1 MDELTLRYGC
11 NPHQS
16 PARASFPRGRCPS
29 ASGTALPA
37 TSTSWT
43 AELLAPRPR
52 PEAGDGPPRGRVVQ
66 ARLPRRSRAG
76 LAHRARERPGAGA
89 VPPEGRRPVSARLR
103 LPPRPRRRPRLVVRR
118 LGRPERRRRRPH
130 GAGDQDR
137 GLRRRDR
144 PRLRA
149 RGPRDP
155 HGEEGRQLP
164 GPRDEPRLASG
175 ASRATRGRRRR
186 PRAAGQ
192 RLGPRRRVPRRDPHG
207 EGRSCPSRP
216 VTTWSLAALTTKY
229 VQSNSIVLAWNGQV
243 LGAGAGQQSRI
254 HCTRLACG
262 KADLWWL
269 RQHPKVLD
277 LRFREGLKRPER
289 DNAIDQFF
297 LERQPPAIE
306 ELWLR
311 SFAETPTRLTADEK
325 REWLDGKGGVALA
338 SDAFFPFRDS
348 IDRAAES
355 GVGYVVHP
363 GGSVRDEEVTAAADE
378 HGMLLAHAGVRLF
391 PPLIGVG
398 TGRIPS
404 GFGWQARQAPLE
416 SAASSCCSEP
426 VARIPRWESSARCPF
441 GRAT

>member
-16 PARASFPRGRCPS
+16 PARAFVPE
-29 ASGTALPA
+29 GTLPFRVRNGSPGYINLLDALNSWRLVRDLKQATGLPA
-37 TSTSWT
+37 AASFKHVS
-43 AELLAPRPR
+43 P
-52 PEAGDGPPRGRVVQ
+52 
-66 ARLPRRSRAG
+66 
-76 LAHRARERPGAGA
+76 AGA
-89 VPPEGRRPVSARLR
+89 ALGLPIEPESDLARALFPPKGVDLSPLAC
-103 LPPRPRRRPRLVVRR
+103 
-118 LGRPERRRRRPH
+118 
-130 GAGDQDR
+130 AY
-137 GLRRRDR
+137 
-144 PRLRA
+144 LRA
-149 RGPRDP
+149 RGADRVSSFGDWVALSDVVDVPTARAIKIEVSDGVIAP
-155 HGEEGRQLP
+155 GYEPEALEILTAKKGGSYPVLEMNPAWHPAPLERREVGGVVLEQPVNDWVPADEFPGEIPTARKELSEQARHDL
-164 GPRDEPRLASG
+164 
-175 ASRATRGRRRR
+175 
-186 PRAAGQ
+186 
-192 RLGPRRRVPRRDPHG
+192 V
-207 EGRSCPSRP
+207 
-216 VTTWSLAALTTKY
+216 LAALTTKY

-289 DNAIDQFF
+289 DNAIDQFL

-391 PPLIGVG
+391 HH
-398 TGRIPS
+398 
-404 GFGWQARQAPLE
+404 
-416 SAASSCCSEP
+416 
-426 VARIPRWESSARCPF
+426 
-441 GRAT
+441 